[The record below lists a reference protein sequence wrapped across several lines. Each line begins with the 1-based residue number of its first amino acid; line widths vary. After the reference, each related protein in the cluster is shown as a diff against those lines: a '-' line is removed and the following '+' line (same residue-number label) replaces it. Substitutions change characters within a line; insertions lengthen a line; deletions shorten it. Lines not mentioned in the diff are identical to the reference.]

1 MKHAELF
8 LAELASRWS
17 ERPVT
22 LNLLGATALAVQVDF
37 ARGTRDADVLQTLDL
52 NEAARAHLLELAGP
66 GTTLAARWKLHVQIV
81 PNGIPFLP
89 HPPTWNRVAL
99 PGAPT
104 AVSIRAL
111 DVVDVVVSKLKRFSA
126 NDRSD
131 IDAMISAGHVSH
143 DRLIA
148 RFLSAVDGFLGDARE
163 GELPR
168 YVDNLHEVERDAFG
182 VEESEIELPDWI
194 DR

>member
-22 LNLLGATALAVQVDF
+22 LNILGATALALQVEF
-37 ARGTRDADVLQTLDL
+37 TRGTRDADVLQTLDL
-52 NEAARAHLLELAGP
+52 SEDARRHLLDLAGP
-66 GTTLAARWKLHVQIV
+66 GTALATRWKLHVQIV

-89 HPPTWNRVAL
+89 HPPRWNPIAL
-99 PGAPT
+99 PDAPT

-131 IDAMISAGHVSH
+131 IDAMISAGHVPH
-143 DRLIA
+143 DVLVT

-163 GELPR
+163 SQLPR
-168 YVDNLHEVERDAFG
+168 YVENLHEVERDAFG
-182 VEESEIELPDWI
+182 CDETEIELPDWI